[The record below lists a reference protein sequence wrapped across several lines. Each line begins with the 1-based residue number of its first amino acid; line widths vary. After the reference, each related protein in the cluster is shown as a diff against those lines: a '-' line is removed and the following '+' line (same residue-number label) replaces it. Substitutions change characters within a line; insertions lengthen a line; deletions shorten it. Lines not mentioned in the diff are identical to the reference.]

1 MMIRKAVDILRYG
14 DTCRK
19 VAKRDRRDGV
29 DSAAKIAANA
39 RSRSTREPLWVRA
52 CAEPKWLETACA
64 VTRRRFPVGA
74 RPTRRFAPAGS
85 NRSSHGGNEM
95 AEAFD

>member
-1 MMIRKAVDILRYG
+1 MIRRAVDIVRYG

-39 RSRSTREPLWVRA
+39 RPRSKREPPPVRGA
-52 CAEPKWLETACA
+52 PNPNGWK
-64 VTRRRFPVGA
+64 RRI
-74 RPTRRFAPAGS
+74 
-85 NRSSHGGNEM
+85 
-95 AEAFD
+95 